1 MLTKRITPV
10 THLFADDG
18 RIPNNPKLPLVLYR
32 GGIDLA
38 GSPDPELLIEKTFA
52 DNGWGDMWRNGIY
65 PYAHYHSMIHE
76 VMAIAR
82 GRAKVRFGGEQR
94 RRDRHR
100 ARRRRHPA
108 GRHRA
113 SMPQAQPR
121 PRGHRRLSA
130 ERQIQS
136 LPRHQGRARQGGRRH
151 PQSAAAVDRSGV
163 RAARTAI
170 GAVAGMS
177 SGWLTFWDSSHSIYV
192 NARHR
197 DVHYSLIAQQIAA
210 LVPSPQARVLDYGCG
225 EALHADRVA
234 AAAGELL
241 LCEGAPR
248 VRAGIAARFAGN
260 AKIRAVAPEDVERLA
275 DHSLDLIVLHSVAQY
290 LTPEELA
297 KLFALFHRLLNADG
311 VLVVSDVIPPD
322 VAASTDALALLRF
335 GAANGFFIAAVTGLV
350 RTVLSDY
357 WRLRTRYGLTR
368 YGEAAMTEKLA
379 AAGFAAQRAAHNI
392 GHNQARMAFMARP
405 R

>member
-1 MLTKRITPV
+1 M
-10 THLFADDG
+10 
-18 RIPNNPKLPLVLYR
+18 
-32 GGIDLA
+32 
-38 GSPDPELLIEKTFA
+38 
-52 DNGWGDMWRNGIY
+52 
-65 PYAHYHSMIHE
+65 
-76 VMAIAR
+76 
-82 GRAKVRFGGEQR
+82 
-94 RRDRHR
+94 
-100 ARRRRHPA
+100 
-108 GRHRA
+108 
-113 SMPQAQPR
+113 
-121 PRGHRRLSA
+121 SA
-130 ERQIQS
+130 
-136 LPRHQGRARQGGRRH
+136 
-151 PQSAAAVDRSGV
+151 
-163 RAARTAI
+163 
-170 GAVAGMS
+170 
-177 SGWLTFWDSSHSIYV
+177 GWLTFWDSSHSIYV

-234 AAAGELL
+234 TAAGELL

-260 AKIRAVAPEDVERLA
+260 AKIRAVAPEEVERAA

-297 KLFALFHRLLNADG
+297 KLLALFHRLLNASG
-311 VLVVSDVIPPD
+311 VLVVSDIIPSD

-335 GAANGFFIAAVTGLV
+335 GAKNGFFVAAITGLV

-379 AAGFAAQRAAHNI
+379 AAGFTAQRTARNI
-392 GHNQARMAFMARP
+392 GHNQARMAFVARP

>member
-1 MLTKRITPV
+1 
-10 THLFADDG
+10 
-18 RIPNNPKLPLVLYR
+18 
-32 GGIDLA
+32 
-38 GSPDPELLIEKTFA
+38 
-52 DNGWGDMWRNGIY
+52 
-65 PYAHYHSMIHE
+65 
-76 VMAIAR
+76 
-82 GRAKVRFGGEQR
+82 
-94 RRDRHR
+94 
-100 ARRRRHPA
+100 
-108 GRHRA
+108 
-113 SMPQAQPR
+113 
-121 PRGHRRLSA
+121 
-130 ERQIQS
+130 
-136 LPRHQGRARQGGRRH
+136 
-151 PQSAAAVDRSGV
+151 
-163 RAARTAI
+163 
-170 GAVAGMS
+170 MS
-177 SGWLTFWDSSHSIYV
+177 SGWLAFWDSSHSIYV

-260 AKIRAVAPEDVERLA
+260 AKIRAVAPDEVERVA

-297 KLFALFHRLLNADG
+297 KLFTLFHRILNADG
-311 VLVVSDVIPPD
+311 VLVVSDIVPPD

-335 GAANGFFIAAVTGLV
+335 GAENGFFIAAVTGLV

-379 AAGFAAQRAAHNI
+379 AAGFAAQRAPHNI

>member
-1 MLTKRITPV
+1 
-10 THLFADDG
+10 
-18 RIPNNPKLPLVLYR
+18 
-32 GGIDLA
+32 
-38 GSPDPELLIEKTFA
+38 
-52 DNGWGDMWRNGIY
+52 
-65 PYAHYHSMIHE
+65 
-76 VMAIAR
+76 
-82 GRAKVRFGGEQR
+82 
-94 RRDRHR
+94 
-100 ARRRRHPA
+100 
-108 GRHRA
+108 
-113 SMPQAQPR
+113 
-121 PRGHRRLSA
+121 
-130 ERQIQS
+130 
-136 LPRHQGRARQGGRRH
+136 
-151 PQSAAAVDRSGV
+151 
-163 RAARTAI
+163 
-170 GAVAGMS
+170 MS
-177 SGWLTFWDSSHSIYV
+177 SGWLTFWDSSHSIYG

-248 VRAGIAARFAGN
+248 VRAGIAARFAGD
-260 AKIRAVAPEDVERLA
+260 AKIRTVAPEDVERLA

-290 LTPEELA
+290 LTPDELA
-297 KLFALFHRLLNADG
+297 KLLALFHRLLNAG
-311 VLVVSDVIPPD
+311 GILVVSDIIPPD

-335 GAANGFFIAAVTGLV
+335 GAGNGFFIAAVTGLI

-368 YGEAAMTEKLA
+368 YGEVAMTEKLA
-379 AAGFAAQRAAHNI
+379 AAGFTAQRAPHNI

>member
-1 MLTKRITPV
+1 
-10 THLFADDG
+10 
-18 RIPNNPKLPLVLYR
+18 
-32 GGIDLA
+32 
-38 GSPDPELLIEKTFA
+38 
-52 DNGWGDMWRNGIY
+52 
-65 PYAHYHSMIHE
+65 
-76 VMAIAR
+76 
-82 GRAKVRFGGEQR
+82 
-94 RRDRHR
+94 
-100 ARRRRHPA
+100 
-108 GRHRA
+108 
-113 SMPQAQPR
+113 
-121 PRGHRRLSA
+121 
-130 ERQIQS
+130 
-136 LPRHQGRARQGGRRH
+136 
-151 PQSAAAVDRSGV
+151 
-163 RAARTAI
+163 
-170 GAVAGMS
+170 MS
-177 SGWLTFWDSSHSIYV
+177 SGWLAFWDSSHSIYV

-260 AKIRAVAPEDVERLA
+260 AKIRAVAPDEVERLA

-290 LTPEELA
+290 LTSEELA
-297 KLFALFHRLLNADG
+297 KLLALFHRLLNADG
-311 VLVVSDVIPPD
+311 VLVVSDIIPPD

-335 GAANGFFIAAVTGLV
+335 GAANRFFVAAVTGLV

-379 AAGFAAQRAAHNI
+379 AAGFFTQRSPRNI

>member
-1 MLTKRITPV
+1 M
-10 THLFADDG
+10 
-18 RIPNNPKLPLVLYR
+18 
-32 GGIDLA
+32 
-38 GSPDPELLIEKTFA
+38 
-52 DNGWGDMWRNGIY
+52 
-65 PYAHYHSMIHE
+65 
-76 VMAIAR
+76 
-82 GRAKVRFGGEQR
+82 
-94 RRDRHR
+94 
-100 ARRRRHPA
+100 
-108 GRHRA
+108 
-113 SMPQAQPR
+113 
-121 PRGHRRLSA
+121 SA
-130 ERQIQS
+130 
-136 LPRHQGRARQGGRRH
+136 
-151 PQSAAAVDRSGV
+151 
-163 RAARTAI
+163 
-170 GAVAGMS
+170 
-177 SGWLTFWDSSHSIYV
+177 GWLTFWDSSHSIYV

-210 LVPSPQARVLDYGCG
+210 LVPSPRARVLDYGCG

-248 VRAGIAARFAGN
+248 VSAGIAARFAGN
-260 AKIRAVAPEDVERLA
+260 AKIRAVAPDEVELLP

-297 KLFALFHRLLNADG
+297 KLFALFRRLLNADG
-311 VLVVSDVIPPD
+311 ILVVSDIIPPD

-335 GAANGFFIAAVTGLV
+335 GAGNGFFVAAITGLV

-368 YGEAAMTEKLA
+368 YGETAMTEKLA
-379 AAGFAAQRAAHNI
+379 AAGFFAQRAAQNI

>member
-1 MLTKRITPV
+1 
-10 THLFADDG
+10 
-18 RIPNNPKLPLVLYR
+18 
-32 GGIDLA
+32 
-38 GSPDPELLIEKTFA
+38 
-52 DNGWGDMWRNGIY
+52 
-65 PYAHYHSMIHE
+65 
-76 VMAIAR
+76 
-82 GRAKVRFGGEQR
+82 
-94 RRDRHR
+94 
-100 ARRRRHPA
+100 
-108 GRHRA
+108 
-113 SMPQAQPR
+113 
-121 PRGHRRLSA
+121 
-130 ERQIQS
+130 
-136 LPRHQGRARQGGRRH
+136 
-151 PQSAAAVDRSGV
+151 
-163 RAARTAI
+163 
-170 GAVAGMS
+170 MS

-210 LVPSPQARVLDYGCG
+210 LAPSPQARVLDYGCG

-260 AKIRAVAPEDVERLA
+260 AKIRAVAPEDVERVA

-297 KLFALFHRLLNADG
+297 KLLALFHRLLNADG
-311 VLVVSDVIPPD
+311 ILVVSDIIPSD

-335 GAANGFFIAAVTGLV
+335 GAAKGFFVAAVTGLV

-379 AAGFAAQRAAHNI
+379 AAGFAAQRSPRNI
-392 GHNQARMAFMARP
+392 GHNQARMAFIARP

>member
-1 MLTKRITPV
+1 M
-10 THLFADDG
+10 
-18 RIPNNPKLPLVLYR
+18 N
-32 GGIDLA
+32 
-38 GSPDPELLIEKTFA
+38 
-52 DNGWGDMWRNGIY
+52 
-65 PYAHYHSMIHE
+65 
-76 VMAIAR
+76 
-82 GRAKVRFGGEQR
+82 
-94 RRDRHR
+94 
-100 ARRRRHPA
+100 
-108 GRHRA
+108 
-113 SMPQAQPR
+113 
-121 PRGHRRLSA
+121 
-130 ERQIQS
+130 
-136 LPRHQGRARQGGRRH
+136 
-151 PQSAAAVDRSGV
+151 
-163 RAARTAI
+163 
-170 GAVAGMS
+170 

-197 DVHYSLIAQQIAA
+197 DVHYRLIAQQIAA

-225 EALHADRVA
+225 EALHADLVA

-260 AKIRAVAPEDVERLA
+260 AKIRAVAPEDVGRMA

-311 VLVVSDVIPPD
+311 TLVVSDVIPPD
-322 VAASTDALALLRF
+322 VAASTDASALLRF
-335 GAANGFFIAAVTGLV
+335 GAANGFFFAAVAGLA

-368 YGEAAMTEKLA
+368 YGEGAMTEKLA
-379 AAGFAAQRAAHNI
+379 VAGFAAQRAAENI

>member
-1 MLTKRITPV
+1 
-10 THLFADDG
+10 
-18 RIPNNPKLPLVLYR
+18 
-32 GGIDLA
+32 
-38 GSPDPELLIEKTFA
+38 
-52 DNGWGDMWRNGIY
+52 
-65 PYAHYHSMIHE
+65 
-76 VMAIAR
+76 
-82 GRAKVRFGGEQR
+82 
-94 RRDRHR
+94 
-100 ARRRRHPA
+100 
-108 GRHRA
+108 
-113 SMPQAQPR
+113 
-121 PRGHRRLSA
+121 
-130 ERQIQS
+130 
-136 LPRHQGRARQGGRRH
+136 
-151 PQSAAAVDRSGV
+151 
-163 RAARTAI
+163 
-170 GAVAGMS
+170 MS
-177 SGWLTFWDSSHSIYV
+177 SGWLAFWDSSHSIYV

-197 DVHYSLIAQQIAA
+197 DVHYALIAQQIAA

-260 AKIRAVAPEDVERLA
+260 AKIRAVAPDDVERLA

-290 LTPEELA
+290 LTPEELE
-297 KLFALFHRLLNADG
+297 KLLVLFHRLLNADG
-311 VLVVSDVIPPD
+311 VLVVSDIIPPD

-335 GAANGFFIAAVTGLV
+335 GAENGFFIAAVTGLI

-379 AAGFAAQRAAHNI
+379 AAGFFTQRAPQNI
-392 GHNQARMAFMARP
+392 GHNQARMAFVARP

>member
-1 MLTKRITPV
+1 M
-10 THLFADDG
+10 
-18 RIPNNPKLPLVLYR
+18 
-32 GGIDLA
+32 
-38 GSPDPELLIEKTFA
+38 
-52 DNGWGDMWRNGIY
+52 
-65 PYAHYHSMIHE
+65 
-76 VMAIAR
+76 
-82 GRAKVRFGGEQR
+82 
-94 RRDRHR
+94 
-100 ARRRRHPA
+100 
-108 GRHRA
+108 
-113 SMPQAQPR
+113 
-121 PRGHRRLSA
+121 
-130 ERQIQS
+130 
-136 LPRHQGRARQGGRRH
+136 
-151 PQSAAAVDRSGV
+151 
-163 RAARTAI
+163 
-170 GAVAGMS
+170 AGMS

-197 DVHYSLIAQQIAA
+197 DVHYSLMARQIAA

-234 AAAGELL
+234 AAAGELM

-260 AKIRAVAPEDVERLA
+260 AKIRAVAPDEVERVA

-297 KLFALFHRLLNADG
+297 KLFTLFHRLLCADG
-311 VLVVSDVIPPD
+311 MLVVSDIIPPD

-335 GAANGFFIAAVTGLV
+335 GAENGFFIAAVTGLV

-379 AAGFAAQRAAHNI
+379 AAGFFTQRAAQNI
-392 GHNQARMAFMARP
+392 GHNQARMAFVARP

>member
-1 MLTKRITPV
+1 
-10 THLFADDG
+10 
-18 RIPNNPKLPLVLYR
+18 
-32 GGIDLA
+32 
-38 GSPDPELLIEKTFA
+38 
-52 DNGWGDMWRNGIY
+52 
-65 PYAHYHSMIHE
+65 
-76 VMAIAR
+76 
-82 GRAKVRFGGEQR
+82 
-94 RRDRHR
+94 
-100 ARRRRHPA
+100 
-108 GRHRA
+108 
-113 SMPQAQPR
+113 
-121 PRGHRRLSA
+121 
-130 ERQIQS
+130 
-136 LPRHQGRARQGGRRH
+136 
-151 PQSAAAVDRSGV
+151 
-163 RAARTAI
+163 
-170 GAVAGMS
+170 MS

-197 DVHYSLIAQQIAA
+197 DVHYSLIARQIAA

-311 VLVVSDVIPPD
+311 VLVVSDIIPPD

-335 GAANGFFIAAVTGLV
+335 GVANRFFVAAVTGLV

-379 AAGFAAQRAAHNI
+379 AAGFFTQRAPQNI

>member
-1 MLTKRITPV
+1 M
-10 THLFADDG
+10 
-18 RIPNNPKLPLVLYR
+18 
-32 GGIDLA
+32 
-38 GSPDPELLIEKTFA
+38 
-52 DNGWGDMWRNGIY
+52 
-65 PYAHYHSMIHE
+65 
-76 VMAIAR
+76 
-82 GRAKVRFGGEQR
+82 
-94 RRDRHR
+94 
-100 ARRRRHPA
+100 
-108 GRHRA
+108 
-113 SMPQAQPR
+113 
-121 PRGHRRLSA
+121 SA
-130 ERQIQS
+130 
-136 LPRHQGRARQGGRRH
+136 
-151 PQSAAAVDRSGV
+151 
-163 RAARTAI
+163 
-170 GAVAGMS
+170 
-177 SGWLTFWDSSHSIYV
+177 GWLTFWDSAHSIYV

-210 LVPSPQARVLDYGCG
+210 LVASPQARVLDYGCG

-248 VRAGIAARFAGN
+248 VRAGVAARFAGN
-260 AKIRAVAPEDVERLA
+260 AKIRAVGPDEIERVA

-297 KLFALFHRLLNADG
+297 KLFALFHRLLNANG
-311 VLVVSDVIPPD
+311 VLVVSDVIPSD

-335 GAANGFFIAAVTGLV
+335 GAENGFFIAAVTGLV
-350 RTVLSDY
+350 RTLLSDY

-379 AAGFAAQRAAHNI
+379 AAGFIAQRAPHNI

>member
-1 MLTKRITPV
+1 
-10 THLFADDG
+10 
-18 RIPNNPKLPLVLYR
+18 
-32 GGIDLA
+32 
-38 GSPDPELLIEKTFA
+38 
-52 DNGWGDMWRNGIY
+52 
-65 PYAHYHSMIHE
+65 
-76 VMAIAR
+76 
-82 GRAKVRFGGEQR
+82 
-94 RRDRHR
+94 
-100 ARRRRHPA
+100 
-108 GRHRA
+108 
-113 SMPQAQPR
+113 
-121 PRGHRRLSA
+121 
-130 ERQIQS
+130 
-136 LPRHQGRARQGGRRH
+136 
-151 PQSAAAVDRSGV
+151 
-163 RAARTAI
+163 
-170 GAVAGMS
+170 MS
-177 SGWLTFWDSSHSIYV
+177 SCWLKFWDSSHSIYV

-225 EALHADRVA
+225 EALHADLVA

-260 AKIRAVAPEDVERLA
+260 AKIRAVAPEEIERVA

-290 LTPEELA
+290 LTPDELA
-297 KLFALFHRLLNADG
+297 KLFALFHRLLNSDG
-311 VLVVSDVIPPD
+311 MFVVSDIIPSD

-335 GAANGFFIAAVTGLV
+335 GTAKGFFIAAVTGLV

-392 GHNQARMAFMARP
+392 GHNQARMAFVSRP

>member
-1 MLTKRITPV
+1 
-10 THLFADDG
+10 
-18 RIPNNPKLPLVLYR
+18 
-32 GGIDLA
+32 
-38 GSPDPELLIEKTFA
+38 
-52 DNGWGDMWRNGIY
+52 
-65 PYAHYHSMIHE
+65 
-76 VMAIAR
+76 
-82 GRAKVRFGGEQR
+82 
-94 RRDRHR
+94 
-100 ARRRRHPA
+100 
-108 GRHRA
+108 
-113 SMPQAQPR
+113 
-121 PRGHRRLSA
+121 
-130 ERQIQS
+130 
-136 LPRHQGRARQGGRRH
+136 
-151 PQSAAAVDRSGV
+151 
-163 RAARTAI
+163 
-170 GAVAGMS
+170 MS
-177 SGWLTFWDSSHSIYV
+177 SGWLAFWDSSHSIYV

-210 LVPSPQARVLDYGCG
+210 RVPSPQARVLDYGCG
-225 EALHADRVA
+225 EALRADRVA

-311 VLVVSDVIPPD
+311 VLVVSDIVPPD

-335 GAANGFFIAAVTGLV
+335 GAENGFFVAAVTGLV

-379 AAGFAAQRAAHNI
+379 AAGFFTQRAAQNI

>member
-1 MLTKRITPV
+1 M
-10 THLFADDG
+10 
-18 RIPNNPKLPLVLYR
+18 
-32 GGIDLA
+32 
-38 GSPDPELLIEKTFA
+38 
-52 DNGWGDMWRNGIY
+52 
-65 PYAHYHSMIHE
+65 
-76 VMAIAR
+76 
-82 GRAKVRFGGEQR
+82 
-94 RRDRHR
+94 
-100 ARRRRHPA
+100 
-108 GRHRA
+108 
-113 SMPQAQPR
+113 
-121 PRGHRRLSA
+121 SA
-130 ERQIQS
+130 
-136 LPRHQGRARQGGRRH
+136 
-151 PQSAAAVDRSGV
+151 
-163 RAARTAI
+163 
-170 GAVAGMS
+170 
-177 SGWLTFWDSSHSIYV
+177 GWLTFWDSSHSIYV

-210 LVPSPQARVLDYGCG
+210 LVASPQARVLDYGCG

-260 AKIRAVAPEDVERLA
+260 AKIRAVAPEDVEQLP

-297 KLFALFHRLLNADG
+297 KLLALFHRLLNADG
-311 VLVVSDVIPPD
+311 MLVMSDVIPPD
-322 VAASTDALALLRF
+322 IAASTDALALLRF
-335 GAANGFFIAAVTGLV
+335 GAKNGFFVAAITGLV

-379 AAGFAAQRAAHNI
+379 AAGFAAQRAPRNI

>member
-1 MLTKRITPV
+1 MNT
-10 THLFADDG
+10 
-18 RIPNNPKLPLVLYR
+18 
-32 GGIDLA
+32 
-38 GSPDPELLIEKTFA
+38 
-52 DNGWGDMWRNGIY
+52 
-65 PYAHYHSMIHE
+65 
-76 VMAIAR
+76 
-82 GRAKVRFGGEQR
+82 
-94 RRDRHR
+94 
-100 ARRRRHPA
+100 
-108 GRHRA
+108 
-113 SMPQAQPR
+113 
-121 PRGHRRLSA
+121 
-130 ERQIQS
+130 
-136 LPRHQGRARQGGRRH
+136 
-151 PQSAAAVDRSGV
+151 
-163 RAARTAI
+163 
-170 GAVAGMS
+170 
-177 SGWLTFWDSSHSIYV
+177 GWLAFWDSAHSIYV

-260 AKIRAVAPEDVERLA
+260 AKIRAVAPEEVERLA

-311 VLVVSDVIPPD
+311 VLVVSDVVPPD

-335 GAANGFFIAAVTGLV
+335 GAVNGFFIAAAVGLI

-368 YGEAAMTEKLA
+368 YGEAAMTDKLA
-379 AAGFAAQRAAHNI
+379 AARFAAQRAPRNI
-392 GHNQARMAFMARP
+392 GHNPARMAYFARP